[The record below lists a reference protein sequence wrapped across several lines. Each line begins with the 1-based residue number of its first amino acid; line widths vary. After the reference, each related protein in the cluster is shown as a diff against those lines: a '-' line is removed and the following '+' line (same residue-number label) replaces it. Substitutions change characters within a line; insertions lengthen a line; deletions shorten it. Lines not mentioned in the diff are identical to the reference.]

1 MDYYNSL
8 LSTLSKEE
16 LEDSISKKIKEFHD
30 YISRDAAIK
39 IIAKEKGLYKEETT
53 YSKIKEI
60 KSGSNSINLKAKI
73 HSIEKLQTYPSG
85 KKSRAVTLEDDS
97 GKIQLVLWEEDISL
111 LDKLRIND
119 EIEVLGVYEKFG
131 RVNLG
136 YKGKI
141 KIINKKGFSSLD
153 SLEENFP
160 CNVKGSVLK
169 NKNHLLI
176 SDGVKEIEFI
186 FEEGTDR
193 SKTIETGDEIILE
206 NVLFS
211 KSLLVIGS
219 NSRIFVKK
227 SKNILSGK
235 ISSASL
241 EEGDSLRVQIGE
253 KEILLDKEN
262 SLKFLSI
269 DPSTT
274 LSLPTLLELKK
285 ESFLGKRAFVRFKN
299 KEAHTIIEKIVLN

>member
-39 IIAKEKGLYKEETT
+39 IIAKEKGIYKEETI

-73 HSIEKLQTYPSG
+73 HSIEKIQTYPSG
-85 KKSRAVTLEDDS
+85 KKSRAAVLEDDS
-97 GKIQLVLWEEDISL
+97 GKIQLVLWEEDLSL
-111 LDKLRIND
+111 LDTLRIND

-131 RVNLG
+131 RVNFG

-141 KIINKKGFSSLD
+141 KVINKKGFSSLD
-153 SLEENFP
+153 SLEENKT
-160 CNVKGSVLK
+160 CNVKGSAIK
-169 NKNHLLI
+169 NENHLLI
-176 SDGVKEIEFI
+176 SDGVKEVEFL
-186 FEEGTDR
+186 FQEGTDR
-193 SKTIETGDEIILE
+193 SRTIELGDEIILE

-211 KSLLVIGS
+211 KGLLIIGS

-227 SKNILSGK
+227 SRNILSGK

-241 EEGDSLRVQIGE
+241 EGDDSLKVQIGE

-262 SLKFLSI
+262 SLRFLRI
-269 DPSTT
+269 DPTT
-274 LSLPTLLELKK
+274 NLSLSTLLELKK
-285 ESFLGKRAFVRFKN
+285 GSFLGKRAFVRFKN
-299 KEAHTIIEKIVLN
+299 KEAYTIIEKIVLE